1 MTVVRFV
8 FEHREEAALKQCS
21 WSLHHWWRCAS
32 SAASLLLLAT
42 CILCACGKPQG
53 AAPAPSPTSRPAAT
67 GTPTVRGQAVSFV
80 AEDGVTLQGVL
91 YGQGTRA
98 IILSNEGNN
107 ESSPW
112 LPVAQQL
119 AQQGYLALTYM
130 YRYQGNTIDQLAL
143 HSLTDLRAAIAF
155 MRARNVSRL
164 VLIGASLGAL
174 DTVKV
179 AAVEPFDAIVVISAP
194 MGFQEVQLHDG
205 ELRRITVPKL
215 FVTSEDNPPFTHDT
229 LHMFDATP
237 DPKEKL
243 VYPGT
248 LHGMSL
254 FDGPSGAKL
263 LSSLLQFLQRYVP
276 VS

>member
-1 MTVVRFV
+1 M
-8 FEHREEAALKQCS
+8 KQYSCS
-21 WSLHHWWRCAS
+21 WTLRS
-32 SAASLLLLAT
+32 STAWLLLFAMLVLA
-42 CILCACGKPQG
+42 ACGTAQG
-53 AAPAPSPTSRPAAT
+53 TAPAVTSTFQPSPSAT
-67 GTPTVRGQAVSFV
+67 VAIPSQPVSFLS
-80 AEDGVTLQGVL
+80 EKGVMIQGVL

-98 IILSNEGNN
+98 VILSNEGNN
-107 ESSPW
+107 ESGPW

-119 AQQGYLALTYM
+119 VQQGYVVLTYM
-130 YRYQGNTIDQLAL
+130 YRDQGNTVDQLAV
-143 HSLTDLRAAIAF
+143 HSLTDLRAAVAF
-155 MRARNVSRL
+155 MHARNVSRL

-179 AAVEPFDAIVVISAP
+179 ATVEQFDAIVVISAP
-194 MGFQEVQLHDG
+194 MGFQEVQLHDS
-205 ELRRITVPKL
+205 ELRRIPVPKL
-215 FVTSEDNPPFTHDT
+215 FVTSEDNQPFTHDT

-254 FDGPSGAKL
+254 FDSPSGARL
-263 LSSLLQFLQRYVP
+263 LPSLLQFLQRYVP